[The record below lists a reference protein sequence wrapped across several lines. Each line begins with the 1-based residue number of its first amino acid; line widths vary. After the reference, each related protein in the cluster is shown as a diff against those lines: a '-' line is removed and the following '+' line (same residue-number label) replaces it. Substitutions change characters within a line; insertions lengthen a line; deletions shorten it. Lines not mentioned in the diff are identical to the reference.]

1 MCKQIAKFDKIEVV
15 YEIKRYYECNDVE
28 ILQLDIMYI
37 LDESGEEV
45 THYYIDETEKSEEDA
60 IKADTLLNGVCF
72 CF

>member
-1 MCKQIAKFDKIEVV
+1 MIE
-15 YEIKRYYECNDVE
+15 DSHPVE